1 MVLAFKIEREKE
13 RESEGRGGEE
23 NDLSLCLRL
32 GKDKCIYW
40 KKNSFKFYTKTIQKF
55 IIRAPFFPKTQ
66 INKKNPQP
74 LWHIIS
80 SLNSR
85 LHNPHLK
92 PIYHNK
98 DQTITSPFL
107 DKMIYFLKKSKNSF
121 SSFSFSR
128 I

>member
-13 RESEGRGGEE
+13 RERVRGGEE

-66 INKKNPQP
+66 INK
-74 LWHIIS
+74 
-80 SLNSR
+80 
-85 LHNPHLK
+85 
-92 PIYHNK
+92 
-98 DQTITSPFL
+98 
-107 DKMIYFLKKSKNSF
+107 
-121 SSFSFSR
+121 
-128 I
+128 